1 MDREQGLRKLSSR
14 VPSLGGGSRAWS
26 QPGAH
31 AAAVEGLR
39 WGGAPGGADLRLG
52 PISMMHQLAFCI
64 PALFVNKYA
73 QYLSVREALA
83 REVLLRNFAPT
94 PRPAP

>member
-1 MDREQGLRKLSSR
+1 M
-14 VPSLGGGSRAWS
+14 PSLGGGSRAWS

-31 AAAVEGLR
+31 AAAVEGPR

-52 PISMMHQLAFCI
+52 S
-64 PALFVNKYA
+64 
-73 QYLSVREALA
+73 SVREALA